1 MLEVKDLACGYD
13 HKIVL
18 KNINLSV
25 NQGELLG
32 IIGPN
37 GSGKTTLLRTISR
50 VIKPHKG
57 KIIFKKRNINEIS
70 FRELAKDMAVVSQN
84 SSGFEFH
91 MSVEE
96 FVYMGRIPYRRG
108 FQLLEN
114 KTDEIKVDEAMAS
127 TDIAQ
132 LTSRYMSELSGGERQ
147 RTVIAKA
154 LAQEPQLLLLD
165 EPTTHLDITHQVEIL
180 DLVKRLNTQR
190 KLTII
195 MILHDLN
202 LASEYCD
209 RLILLKEGQIHKE
222 GTPQEVLTYPI
233 IEEVYNTLVVIQ
245 KSPISSRP
253 WICLVPEHEK
263 KVKKGTKE

>member
-1 MLEVKDLACGYD
+1 
-13 HKIVL
+13 
-18 KNINLSV
+18 
-25 NQGELLG
+25 
-32 IIGPN
+32 
-37 GSGKTTLLRTISR
+37 
-50 VIKPHKG
+50 
-57 KIIFKKRNINEIS
+57 
-70 FRELAKDMAVVSQN
+70 MAVVSQN

-96 FVYMGRIPYRRG
+96 FVYMGRIPYRKG
-108 FQLLEN
+108 FQIREG
-114 KTDEIKVDEAMAS
+114 KVDQEKVTEAMHS

-132 LTSRYMSELSGGERQ
+132 LASRYMSELSGGERQ

-154 LAQEPQLLLLD
+154 LAQDPQILLLD

-180 DLVKRLNTQR
+180 DLVKKLNMQR

-209 RLILLKEGQIHKE
+209 RLILLKDGQIYKE
-222 GTPQEVLTYPI
+222 GLPHEVLTYPV
-233 IEEVYNTLVVIQ
+233 IEDVYHTLVVVQ

-263 KVKKGTKE
+263 ERTNDPKKSGSNF